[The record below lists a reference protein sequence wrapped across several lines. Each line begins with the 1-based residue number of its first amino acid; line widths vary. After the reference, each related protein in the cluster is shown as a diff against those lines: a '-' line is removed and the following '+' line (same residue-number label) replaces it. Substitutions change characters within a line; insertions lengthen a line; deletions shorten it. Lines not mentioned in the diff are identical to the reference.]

1 VGVVVRGV
9 IRIITTSLT
18 ALLLGA
24 CVARDPTVSTANA
37 VPSGNWKIERQVD
50 RITGAPLS
58 SAFLMTR
65 TVSNS
70 TVVFPQPAML
80 QLLCFKSQPTVR
92 IAFPFKVGSVHNS
105 EFGYRFDEKPG
116 HEAVARFLAGY
127 TTVIVDDKAEV
138 AQFVSELATSN
149 ELYVRIRS
157 LTAGRSTADFR
168 LDGAPAAISAA
179 YAGCPVQTAQPPKAA
194 AKKHV
199 SAN

>member
-1 VGVVVRGV
+1 MVWGVV
-9 IRIITTSLT
+9 RIFPV
-18 ALLLGA
+18 ALAASLLGA
-24 CVARDPTVSTANA
+24 CVTRDPTVSTANA

-70 TVVFPQPAML
+70 TVVFPQPTML
-80 QLLCFKSQPTVR
+80 QLLCFKNQPTVR

-116 HEAVARFLAGY
+116 HEPAARFLAGY
-127 TTVIVDDKAEV
+127 TTVIIDDKAEV
-138 AQFVSELATSN
+138 AQFVNELTTSH

-157 LTAGRSTADFR
+157 LTAGRSTAEFH
-168 LDGAPAAISAA
+168 LDGAPAAVSAA
-179 YAGCPVQTAQPPKAA
+179 YAGCPVQTAQPVKPA